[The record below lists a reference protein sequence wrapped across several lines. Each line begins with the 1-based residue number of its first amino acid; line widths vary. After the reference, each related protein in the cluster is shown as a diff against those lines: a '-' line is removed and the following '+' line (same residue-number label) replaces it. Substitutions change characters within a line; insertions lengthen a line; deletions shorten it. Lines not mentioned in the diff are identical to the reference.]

1 MFDIDKW
8 QEILATIGKNKLRTF
23 LTAFSVMWGIFMLV
37 VLLGVSEGLQN
48 GIETTFSDDA
58 INSIWVR
65 SGKTSVAYKGLKPGR
80 KVQYTTEDFNQV
92 LRTVQGIEY
101 STMRYMVWNAEVT
114 YKNEY
119 GSYPIR
125 AVNPDHQFIENSL
138 ILSGRYLSNEDI
150 LSKRKLAVIGRDV
163 QKDLFPNEEPIGK
176 YIQIFGI
183 PFKIIGVFEDTG
195 SENEMRYIYVPITIG
210 QQIFGAGDNIDMF
223 MVTTGTLPL
232 EQTIMMSQEIEDLL
246 KRRHNVSPD
255 DTAAIYVRN
264 NNEEFKQISDIMVGV
279 KIFVWII
286 GVFTIIAGIVGVSNI
301 MSVVVK
307 ERTKEIGVRKALG
320 ATPASVI
327 GLILQESVFVTAF
340 AGYFGLLLGVFTIEG
355 MSNLIGKQ
363 EMFER
368 PVVNFNVAIITLIIM
383 VIAGALAG
391 FFPALRAARIK
402 PVVALRDE

>member
-48 GIETTFSDDA
+48 GIETSFNDDA

-80 KVQYTTEDFNQV
+80 QIQYTTEDFNEV

-101 STMRYMVWNAEVT
+101 ATMRYMVWNAEVT

-125 AVNPDHQFIENSL
+125 AVNPDHQFIENSI
-138 ILSGRYLSNEDI
+138 ILSGRFLSNEDI
-150 LSKRKLAVIGRDV
+150 LSKRKLAVIGKDV
-163 QKDLFPNEEPIGK
+163 QKDLFPKEDPIGK
-176 YIQIFGI
+176 YIQVFGI
-183 PFKIIGVFEDTG
+183 PFKIIGVFEDAG
-195 SENEMRYIYVPITIG
+195 SDSEMRYIYVPITIG
-210 QQIFGAGDNIDMF
+210 QQIFGAGDNIHMF

-232 EQTIMMSQEIEDLL
+232 AQTIKMSDEIEDLL
-246 KRRHNVSPD
+246 KRKHTVAQND
-255 DTAAIYVRN
+255 DAAIYVRN

-279 KIFVWII
+279 KVFVWII

-327 GLILQESVFVTAF
+327 GLILQESIFVTAV
-340 AGYFGLLLGVFTIEG
+340 AGYLGLLLGVFTIEG

-368 PVVNFNVAIITLIIM
+368 PEVNFNVAITTLIIM
-383 VIAGALAG
+383 VVAGAFAG
-391 FFPALRAARIK
+391 FFPALRAARIS
-402 PVVALRDE
+402 PVEALRDE

>member
-48 GIETTFSDDA
+48 GIETSFNDDA

-65 SGKTSVAYKGLKPGR
+65 SGKTSMAYKGLKPGR
-80 KVQYTTEDFNQV
+80 KIQYTTEDFNEV
-92 LRTVQGIEY
+92 CRTVNGIEY
-101 STMRYMVWNAEVT
+101 ATMRYMVWNAEIA
-114 YKNEY
+114 YNNEY
-119 GSYPIR
+119 GTYPIR
-125 AVNPDHQFIENSL
+125 AVNPDHQFIENSV
-138 ILSGRYLSNEDI
+138 ILNGRFLSNDDI
-150 LSKRKLAVIGRDV
+150 LSKRKLAVIGKDI
-163 QKDLFPNEEPIGK
+163 QKDLFPVEDPIGK
-176 YIQIFGI
+176 YIEIFGI
-183 PFKIIGVFEDTG
+183 PFKVIGVFEDTG
-195 SENEMRYIYVPITIG
+195 SDSEMRYVYVPITIG

-223 MVTTGTLPL
+223 MLTTGTLPL
-232 EQTIMMSQEIEDLL
+232 VRTIEMSQKIEDLL
-246 KRRHNVSPD
+246 KRKYSVAPD
-255 DTAAIYVRN
+255 DEAAIYVRN
-264 NNEEFKQISDIMVGV
+264 NNAEFKQISDIMLGV
-279 KIFVWII
+279 KVFVWII

-327 GLILQESVFVTAF
+327 GLILQESIFVTAL
-340 AGYFGLLLGVFTIEG
+340 AGYLGLLLGVFTIEG
-355 MSNLIGKQ
+355 LSNLIGKQ

-368 PVVNFNVAIITLIIM
+368 PEVNFNVAVATLIIM
-383 VIAGALAG
+383 VIAGAFAG